1 MRSRPRGSA
10 ASSRN
15 PTGTKLDSVKHVRNF
30 GILALIALA
39 LVVLPGGGPTVNVI
53 LTLLGAAFLVAL
65 GFFLL
70 QLYRENRWTLESM
83 EMPYRIVLYVSIGLA
98 FLTFA
103 GYQKL
108 WQLGDTSGRVVWLAL
123 LALAGYGVFWSW
135 AQARR
140 LS

>member
-1 MRSRPRGSA
+1 VRA
-10 ASSRN
+10 
-15 PTGTKLDSVKHVRNF
+15 LRNF

-53 LTLLGAAFLVAL
+53 LTLLGAAFLIAL

-70 QLYRENRWTLESM
+70 QLYREHRWTLESM
-83 EMPYRIVLYVSIGLA
+83 ETVYRVVLYASLGLA

-108 WQLGDTSGRVVWLAL
+108 WQNGGTSGRVVWLAL
-123 LALAGYGVFWSW
+123 LALAGYGVFWAW

>member
-1 MRSRPRGSA
+1 VARA
-10 ASSRN
+10 
-15 PTGTKLDSVKHVRNF
+15 KLGVVKHVRNF

-83 EMPYRIVLYVSIGLA
+83 ETLYRVVLYASVGLA

-108 WQLGDTSGRVVWLAL
+108 WQFGDTSGRVVWLAL

>member
-1 MRSRPRGSA
+1 MRA
-10 ASSRN
+10 A
-15 PTGTKLDSVKHVRNF
+15 RNF

-53 LTLLGAAFLVAL
+53 LTLLGAAFLIAL

-83 EMPYRIVLYVSIGLA
+83 DTIYRVVLYGSVGLA

-103 GYQKL
+103 GYTKL
-108 WQLGDTSGRVVWLAL
+108 WVAGGASGKIVWLAL

-135 AQARR
+135 VQARR

>member
-1 MRSRPRGSA
+1 MRA
-10 ASSRN
+10 A
-15 PTGTKLDSVKHVRNF
+15 RNF

-39 LVVLPGGGPTVNVI
+39 LVVLPGGGATVSVV
-53 LTLLGAAFLVAL
+53 LTVLGAAFLIAL

-83 EMPYRIVLYVSIGLA
+83 TSLYRVILYGSVGLA

-108 WQLGDTSGRVVWLAL
+108 WQTGDASAKVVWIAL
-123 LALAGYGVFWSW
+123 LALAAYGVFWSW

-140 LS
+140 MS

>member
-1 MRSRPRGSA
+1 MT
-10 ASSRN
+10 N
-15 PTGTKLDSVKHVRNF
+15 VRNF

-39 LVVLPGGGPTVNVI
+39 LTVLPGGGPAVNVI

-70 QLYRENRWTLESM
+70 QLYRENRWNLESM
-83 EMPYRIVLYVSIGLA
+83 DTLYRVVLYASVGLA

-108 WQLGDTSGRVVWLAL
+108 WQFGDTSGRVVWLAL
-123 LALAGYGVFWSW
+123 LALAGYGVVWSW

>member
-1 MRSRPRGSA
+1 MRA
-10 ASSRN
+10 
-15 PTGTKLDSVKHVRNF
+15 LRNF
-30 GILALIALA
+30 AILALIALA
-39 LVVLPGGGPTVNVI
+39 LVLLPGGGPTVSVI
-53 LTLLGAAFLVAL
+53 LTVLGAAFLIAL

-70 QLYRENRWTLESM
+70 QLYRENRWTLDSM
-83 EMPYRIVLYVSIGLA
+83 ETLYRVVLYASIGLA

-108 WQLGDTSGRVVWLAL
+108 WQGGDASGKVVWIAL

-140 LS
+140 MS

>member
-1 MRSRPRGSA
+1 MRA
-10 ASSRN
+10 A
-15 PTGTKLDSVKHVRNF
+15 RNF

-39 LVVLPGGGPTVNVI
+39 LVVLPGGGPTVNVV
-53 LTLLGAAFLVAL
+53 LTVLGAAFLIAL

-83 EMPYRIVLYVSIGLA
+83 DTIYRVVLYTSIGLA

-103 GYQKL
+103 GYTKL
-108 WQLGDTSGRVVWLAL
+108 WVAGGASGKVVWLAL

-135 AQARR
+135 VQARR

>member
-1 MRSRPRGSA
+1 MRQ
-10 ASSRN
+10 
-15 PTGTKLDSVKHVRNF
+15 VRNF

-39 LVVLPGGGPTVNVI
+39 LVVLPGGGPTVNVV

-70 QLYRENRWTLESM
+70 QLYHENRWTLESM
-83 EMPYRIVLYVSIGLA
+83 ELVYRVVLYSSIGLA

-108 WQLGDTSGRVVWLAL
+108 WQAGGASGRVVWLAL

>member
-1 MRSRPRGSA
+1 MRA
-10 ASSRN
+10 
-15 PTGTKLDSVKHVRNF
+15 LRNF

-39 LVVLPGGGPTVNVI
+39 LVVLPGGGPTVSVI

-70 QLYRENRWTLESM
+70 QLYREHRWTLESM
-83 EMPYRIVLYVSIGLA
+83 ETVYRVVLYSSLGLA

-108 WQLGDTSGRVVWLAL
+108 WQNGGTSGRVVWLAL

>member
-1 MRSRPRGSA
+1 VRA
-10 ASSRN
+10 
-15 PTGTKLDSVKHVRNF
+15 LRNF

-53 LTLLGAAFLVAL
+53 LTLLGAAFLIAL

-70 QLYRENRWTLESM
+70 QLYREHRWTLESM
-83 EMPYRIVLYVSIGLA
+83 ETVYRVVLYSSLGLA

-108 WQLGDTSGRVVWLAL
+108 WQNGGASGRVVWLAL

>member
-1 MRSRPRGSA
+1 MRG
-10 ASSRN
+10 
-15 PTGTKLDSVKHVRNF
+15 LRNF

-39 LVVLPGGGPTVNVI
+39 LVLLPGGGPTVSVI

-70 QLYRENRWTLESM
+70 QLYREHRWTLESM
-83 EMPYRIVLYVSIGLA
+83 ETVYRVVLYASIGLA

-108 WQLGDTSGRVVWLAL
+108 WQGGDASGKVVWLAL
-123 LALAGYGVFWSW
+123 LALAGYGIFWSW
-135 AQARR
+135 SQARR

>member
-1 MRSRPRGSA
+1 M
-10 ASSRN
+10 
-15 PTGTKLDSVKHVRNF
+15 KHVRNF
-30 GILALIALA
+30 GIVALIALA

-53 LTLLGAAFLVAL
+53 LTVLGAAFLISL

-83 EMPYRIVLYVSIGLA
+83 ETIYRVVLYGSIGLA

-108 WQLGDTSGRVVWLAL
+108 WQFGDTSGRVVWLAL
-123 LALAGYGVFWSW
+123 LALAAYGVFWSW
-135 AQARR
+135 TQARR

>member
-1 MRSRPRGSA
+1 MRA
-10 ASSRN
+10 A
-15 PTGTKLDSVKHVRNF
+15 RNF

-39 LVVLPGGGPTVNVI
+39 LVVLPGGGPTLNVV
-53 LTLLGAAFLVAL
+53 LTLLGIAFLVAL

-70 QLYRENRWTLESM
+70 QLYRENHWTLDSM
-83 EMPYRIVLYVSIGLA
+83 DTIYRVVMYCSIGLA

-108 WQLGDTSGRVVWLAL
+108 WRDGGASGKVVWLGL
-123 LALAGYGVFWSW
+123 IVLASYGVFWSW

>member
-1 MRSRPRGSA
+1 VRA
-10 ASSRN
+10 A
-15 PTGTKLDSVKHVRNF
+15 RNF

-39 LVVLPGGGPTVNVI
+39 LVVLPGGGPTLDVV
-53 LTLLGAAFLVAL
+53 LTLLGIAFLVAL
-65 GFFLL
+65 CFFLL
-70 QLYRENRWTLESM
+70 QLYRDNRWSLESM
-83 EMPYRIVLYVSIGLA
+83 DMPYKLILYASMGLA

-108 WQLGDTSGRVVWLAL
+108 WQSGGASGKIVWLAL
-123 LALAGYGVFWSW
+123 IVLAGYGVFWSW

>member
-1 MRSRPRGSA
+1 VRA
-10 ASSRN
+10 A
-15 PTGTKLDSVKHVRNF
+15 RNF

-39 LVVLPGGGPTVNVI
+39 LVVLPGGGATVSVV
-53 LTLLGAAFLVAL
+53 LTVLGAAFLIAL

-83 EMPYRIVLYVSIGLA
+83 TTFYRVILYGSVGLA

-103 GYQKL
+103 GYTKL
-108 WQLGDTSGRVVWLAL
+108 WADGGASGKVVWLAL
-123 LALAGYGVFWSW
+123 LALAGYGAFWSW

>member
-1 MRSRPRGSA
+1 M
-10 ASSRN
+10 
-15 PTGTKLDSVKHVRNF
+15 
-30 GILALIALA
+30 
-39 LVVLPGGGPTVNVI
+39 VLPGGGPTVSVI
-53 LTLLGAAFLVAL
+53 LTLLGAAFLIAL

-70 QLYRENRWTLESM
+70 QLYREHRWTLESM
-83 EMPYRIVLYVSIGLA
+83 ETVYRVVLYASLGLA

-108 WQLGDTSGRVVWLAL
+108 WQNGGASGRVVWLAL

>member
-1 MRSRPRGSA
+1 VSRGPTA
-10 ASSRN
+10 AAR
-15 PTGTKLDSVKHVRNF
+15 LVFVKHVRNF
-30 GILALIALA
+30 GILAVIALA
-39 LVVLPGGGPTVNVI
+39 VVVLPGGGPTVSVI
-53 LTLLGAAFLVAL
+53 LTLLGAAFLIAL

-83 EMPYRIVLYVSIGLA
+83 ERIYRVVLYSSIGLA

-108 WQLGDTSGRVVWLAL
+108 WVSGGASGRVVWLAL

>member
-1 MRSRPRGSA
+1 VRA
-10 ASSRN
+10 A
-15 PTGTKLDSVKHVRNF
+15 RNF

-39 LVVLPGGGPTVNVI
+39 LVVLPGGGPTVQVV

-70 QLYRENRWTLESM
+70 QLYRDNRWTLESM
-83 EMPYRIVLYVSIGLA
+83 ATVYRVVLYSSIGLA

-103 GYQKL
+103 GYTKL
-108 WQLGDTSGRVVWLAL
+108 WLAGSASGKIVFLGL

-135 AQARR
+135 MQARR

>member
-1 MRSRPRGSA
+1 MRA
-10 ASSRN
+10 
-15 PTGTKLDSVKHVRNF
+15 LRNF
-30 GILALIALA
+30 AILALIALA
-39 LVVLPGGGPTVNVI
+39 LVLLPGGGPTVNVI
-53 LTLLGAAFLVAL
+53 LTVLGAAFLIAL

-70 QLYRENRWTLESM
+70 QLYRENRWTLDSM
-83 EMPYRIVLYVSIGLA
+83 ETLYRAVLYASIGLA

-108 WQLGDTSGRVVWLAL
+108 WQAGDASGKVVWIAL

>member
-1 MRSRPRGSA
+1 VKA
-10 ASSRN
+10 A
-15 PTGTKLDSVKHVRNF
+15 RNF

-39 LVVLPGGGPTVNVI
+39 LVVLPGGGATVSVVLTI
-53 LTLLGAAFLVAL
+53 LGIAFLVAL

-83 EMPYRIVLYVSIGLA
+83 ETVYRVVLYASIGLA

-108 WQLGDTSGRVVWLAL
+108 WQAGGTSGRVVWLAL

-135 AQARR
+135 SQARR

>member
-1 MRSRPRGSA
+1 VRA
-10 ASSRN
+10 
-15 PTGTKLDSVKHVRNF
+15 LRNF
-30 GILALIALA
+30 GILALVALA
-39 LVVLPGGGPTVNVI
+39 LVVLPGGGAAVSVI
-53 LTLLGAAFLVAL
+53 LTVLGAAFLISLA
-65 GFFLL
+65 FFLL

-83 EMPYRIVLYVSIGLA
+83 DTVYRVVLYASIGLA

-108 WQLGDTSGRVVWLAL
+108 WQAGGTSGRVVWLAL

>member
-1 MRSRPRGSA
+1 MRA
-10 ASSRN
+10 A
-15 PTGTKLDSVKHVRNF
+15 RNF

-39 LVVLPGGGPTVNVI
+39 LVVLPGGGATVNVV
-53 LTLLGAAFLVAL
+53 LTILGAAFLIAL

-70 QLYRENRWTLESM
+70 QLYRDNRWTLESM
-83 EMPYRIVLYVSIGLA
+83 TTLYRVILYASVGLA

-103 GYQKL
+103 GYTKL
-108 WQLGDTSGRVVWLAL
+108 WADGGASGKVVWLAL
-123 LALAGYGVFWSW
+123 LALAGYGAFWSW

>member
-1 MRSRPRGSA
+1 VKA
-10 ASSRN
+10 A
-15 PTGTKLDSVKHVRNF
+15 RNF

-39 LVVLPGGGPTVNVI
+39 LVVLPGGGPTVSVI
-53 LTLLGAAFLVAL
+53 LTVLGAAFLIAL
-65 GFFLL
+65 AFFLL

-83 EMPYRIVLYVSIGLA
+83 ETVYRVVLYGSIGLA

-108 WQLGDTSGRVVWLAL
+108 WRDGGASGKVVWLAL
-123 LALAGYGVFWSW
+123 IALASYGVFWSW

-140 LS
+140 LG

>member
-1 MRSRPRGSA
+1 M
-10 ASSRN
+10 
-15 PTGTKLDSVKHVRNF
+15 THVRNF

-39 LVVLPGGGPTVNVI
+39 LDVLPGGGPAVNVI

-83 EMPYRIVLYVSIGLA
+83 DTLYRVVLYASVGLA

-108 WQLGDTSGRVVWLAL
+108 WQGGGASGKVVWLGL
-123 LALAGYGVFWSW
+123 IALASYGVFWSW
-135 AQARR
+135 SQARR

>member
-1 MRSRPRGSA
+1 
-10 ASSRN
+10 
-15 PTGTKLDSVKHVRNF
+15 VRNF

-39 LVVLPGGGPTVNVI
+39 LVVLPGGGPTVSVI
-53 LTLLGAAFLVAL
+53 LTLLGAAFLIAL
-65 GFFLL
+65 AFFLL
-70 QLYRENRWTLESM
+70 QLYREHRWTLDSM
-83 EMPYRIVLYVSIGLA
+83 ETLYRVVLYASIGLA

-108 WQLGDTSGRVVWLAL
+108 WQGGATSGKVVWLGL
-123 LALAGYGVFWSW
+123 LALAAYGVFWSW